1 MKNVELPRELV
12 KYLNRLVERILDQ
25 YAWRS
30 GSSIWASHAA
40 RAIPTVEEIFPPEK
54 LDEVSLLA
62 LLFTFR
68 SPHSTV
74 LFERVIVW
82 ITGF

>member
-40 RAIPTVEEIFPPEK
+40 RAIPTVEEIFPSEK
-54 LDEVSLLA
+54 LDEVR
-62 LLFTFR
+62 LLFG
-68 SPHSTV
+68 SPHST
-74 LFERVIVW
+74 LLIERATAW